1 MTFPRTVSC
10 WLLQVLPYV
19 VCVIITCVFVVWGQR
34 LDQVDWRAPFSYT
47 GDTLLILPL
56 VKSFIETGTQW
67 HNDRLGA
74 PGIQEIYDFPVIDN
88 FHFAM
93 IWLLSFVDNDPTLI
107 FNIYH
112 ILTYPLTTITAMIV
126 ARQLGMS
133 TLASG
138 ATAILYTFLPYHYIR
153 AEAHYFLAA
162 YYIVP
167 LTILVTIWIASGPT
181 PFIRRNETGKQR
193 LSLWNGQALAVMLI
207 AILTATAGAYYA
219 FFGCAL
225 LAMATCYQFVI
236 QRSVL
241 AVASSLSVILMIATV
256 GVIQHIPAMRHQ
268 LANGNNSA
276 PHLRI
281 SEEAEIYGL
290 KMSQLILPTENHRNI
305 YMNRIQSAVSTSLDR
320 PVNNSDNRAAALG
333 MVGSVGFL
341 TLLVLAILPIQKN
354 PLLSSVSAL
363 TLFAFLL
370 GTVGGYS
377 AIFAHLI
384 SPQVR
389 AYARIVVYLAFL
401 SLFVV
406 MWGLDRVLTIPK
418 LQRYRLVNNIIRLA
432 IFASVVG
439 VGIWDQTNRFWFRR
453 VIIQHRVPSAI
464 SYNQDVAYFRL
475 VEEKLPGGCVF
486 MLPMIPYPE
495 SKVVEQL
502 AMYEHVRGYIHTK
515 TLRWSFGAMRGREVD
530 LWQREVATLPV
541 KDMLDKLVIR
551 GFDGLF
557 IDRRGYKPAEADKLI
572 ADVVL
577 VLGNDITP
585 LIHPDNVEYFYDL
598 RPYATRLRTQLGPKF
613 DELKQQDIESVKV
626 LWLDGFQSFEPLGKE
641 SLHRWSQSRS
651 EAIIINPS
659 TRNRTFHLSMVFRTD
674 SSLPSPL
681 RIRGSVWQQDLE
693 ISAISDR
700 VDTTITVPPG
710 RHSVRFECDP
720 STDWLP
726 DHSRRHLFFVAQFTM
741 TEQVVTTP

>member
-1 MTFPRTVSC
+1 MIFFRTISS
-10 WLLQVLPYV
+10 WLLQLLPYA
-19 VCVIITCVFVVWGQR
+19 VCVIITCLLVGWGLR

-93 IWLLSFVDNDPTLI
+93 IWLLSFIDSDPAFI
-107 FNIYH
+107 FNLYH
-112 ILTYPLTTITAMIV
+112 ILTYQLTTVTAMIV
-126 ARQLGMS
+126 TRQLGLS
-133 TLASG
+133 IPASG
-138 ATAILYTFLPYHYIR
+138 ATAVLYTFLPYHYIR

-193 LSLWNGQALAVMLI
+193 LSLWNGQALAVVII

-236 QRSVL
+236 QRSAL
-241 AVASSLSVILMIATV
+241 AVVSSLSVILLIATV
-256 GVIQHIPAMRHQ
+256 GIIQHIPAMRHQ
-268 LANGNNSA
+268 MANGNNSA

-333 MVGSVGFL
+333 IVGSVGFL
-341 TLLVLAILPIQKN
+341 ALLALTILPTKKH
-354 PLLSSVSAL
+354 PLLSSISAL

-389 AYARIVVYLAFL
+389 AYARIVVYIAFL

-406 MWGLDRVLTIPK
+406 MWGLDRVLNVPRW
-418 LQRYRLVNNIIRLA
+418 QRYGFAYTIFRWA
-432 IFASVVG
+432 IFLAAVG
-439 VGIWDQTNRFWFRR
+439 FGTWDQTNKFWFRR

-464 SYNQDVAYFRL
+464 SYHQDVEYFRL

-530 LWQREVATLPV
+530 LWQRDVATLPV

-572 ADVVL
+572 ADVVQ
-577 VLGNDITP
+577 VLGNDTTP

-613 DELKQQDIESVKV
+613 NELKQQDIESVKV
-626 LWLDGFQSFEPLGKE
+626 LWLDGFQSFEPIGKE
-641 SLHRWSQSRS
+641 SLHRWSQPRS

-659 TRNRTFHLSMVFRTD
+659 ARTRTYHLSMVFRTGC
-674 SSLPSPL
+674 SLPAPL
-681 RIRGSVWQQDLE
+681 RIRGSIWQQDLE
-693 ISAISDR
+693 ISEISDR
-700 VDTTITVPPG
+700 VDATITVPPG

-720 STDWLP
+720 PTDWLP

-741 TEQVVTTP
+741 TEQTGTMP